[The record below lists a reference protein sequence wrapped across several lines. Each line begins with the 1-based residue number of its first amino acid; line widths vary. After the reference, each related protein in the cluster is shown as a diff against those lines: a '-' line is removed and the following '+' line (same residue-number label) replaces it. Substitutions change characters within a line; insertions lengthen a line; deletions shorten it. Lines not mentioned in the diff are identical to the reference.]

1 MDIVIDTNILVNALK
16 SSKDDSKAAMLL
28 EDVFWGVHRVYY
40 SDLILNEYEEV
51 LRRPHLKIAREDIE
65 EVLGLIIEF
74 RIKIDPKSTTQKEV
88 EMRDEDDRIF
98 FDVAK
103 CANARLVTRNYKD
116 YPVHELVTLIDE
128 IY

>member
-51 LRRPHLKIAREDIE
+51 LRRPHLKLPE
-65 EVLGLIIEF
+65 
-74 RIKIDPKSTTQKEV
+74 RILKKY
-88 EMRDEDDRIF
+88 
-98 FDVAK
+98 
-103 CANARLVTRNYKD
+103 LV
-116 YPVHELVTLIDE
+116 
-128 IY
+128 